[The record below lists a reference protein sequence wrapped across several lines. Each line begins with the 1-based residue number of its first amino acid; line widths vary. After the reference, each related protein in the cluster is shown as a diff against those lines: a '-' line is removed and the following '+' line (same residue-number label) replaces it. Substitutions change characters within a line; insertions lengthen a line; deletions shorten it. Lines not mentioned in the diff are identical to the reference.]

1 MYRLRMLNVVRE
13 TDSMVKRNL
22 LISQGYELME
32 DGKSG
37 KLPEEMT
44 LQELKR
50 FAEEN
55 GVDISGLKT
64 KKEIADAIRAAEEE
78 SDADDE
84 GADGAAG

>member
-1 MYRLRMLNVVRE
+1 MLNVVRE

-44 LQELKR
+44 LPELKR
-50 FAEEN
+50 FAEETALIFQ
-55 GVDISGLKT
+55 D
-64 KKEIADAIRAAEEE
+64 
-78 SDADDE
+78 
-84 GADGAAG
+84 

>member
-1 MYRLRMLNVVRE
+1 
-13 TDSMVKRNL
+13 
-22 LISQGYELME
+22 ME

-44 LQELKR
+44 LPELKR